1 MASHHPGG
9 GSGLPLPR
17 VALFA
22 RFPEPGRAKT
32 RLIPALGP
40 DGAALLHRRLTE
52 RTLAVLRSSGLPF
65 ELRHTGA
72 PAAEFCLWLGATL
85 PLAEQGDGD
94 LGARMARAT
103 ADAPAILVGAD
114 LPDLAPRHLEQARTA
129 LQSHPAVIGPA
140 EDGGYWLIGL
150 REPMPFLFEPM
161 AWGTEVVF
169 AETMA
174 RFAARG
180 IVPAVLEQLPDLDR
194 PEDLGRWPELAGR

>member
-1 MASHHPGG
+1 MASGWLEDG
-9 GSGLPLPR
+9 ARLPR

-40 DGAALLHRRLTE
+40 EGAAALHRRLTE
-52 RTLAVLRSSGLPF
+52 RTLGVLRASGLPF

-72 PAAEFCLWLGATL
+72 PEAAFRDWLGEDV
-85 PLAEQGDGD
+85 PLAGQGEGD

-103 ADAPAILVGAD
+103 AAGAAILVGAD
-114 LPDLAPRHLEQARTA
+114 LPDLAQRHLDQAVAALRT
-129 LQSHPAVIGPA
+129 HPAVIGPA

-150 REPMPFLFEPM
+150 RAPMPFLFEPM
-161 AWGTEVVF
+161 AWGTGVVF

-180 IVPAVLEQLPDLDR
+180 IVPALLERLPDLDR
-194 PEDLGRWPELAGR
+194 PEDLRRWPELAAP

>member
-1 MASHHPGG
+1 MSGPSPGG
-9 GSGLPLPR
+9 KAPR

-22 RFPEPGRAKT
+22 RYPEPGRAKT

-40 DGAALLHRRLTE
+40 DGAAALHRRLTE
-52 RTLAVLRSSGLPF
+52 RSLAALRASGLPF

-72 PAAEFCLWLGATL
+72 APEAFRAWLGGAV
-85 PLAEQGDGD
+85 PLVEQGEGD
-94 LGARMARAT
+94 LGARMARAA

-114 LPDLAPRHLEQARTA
+114 LPDLAPRHLRAAAAA
-129 LQSHPAVIGPA
+129 LETHRAVVGPA

-161 AWGTEVVF
+161 AWGTADVL

-174 RFAARG
+174 RLAARG
-180 IVPAVLEQLPDLDR
+180 VAPALLERMADLDR
-194 PEDLGRWPELAGR
+194 PEDLPRWPDLVP